1 MEGVTRSACLLSCF
15 ALPFRPDQLPRVKRR
30 VVLRFEMGG
39 EGRHSLGRQLTTT
52 NREG

>member
-30 VVLRFEMGG
+30 VVLRFEKGG
-39 EGRHSLGRQLTTT
+39 EGIFVGETT
-52 NREG
+52 NNHK